1 MNSCTNQQQQ
11 PNQEKKPKESEDREG
26 QREEVEEKGVCL
38 NVNLPA
44 GRRSDKTLDNR
55 GTRVNSRDVRCYW
68 PTDIIGRCWLNF
80 VISVRT
86 VIERTTAHNKMWTLP
101 LTQTAAYI
109 TISWNQKFLDNIGR
123 SDISEQLISDIHN

>member
-1 MNSCTNQQQQ
+1 MFAVVLENHGKTTMVRDPEDDREFLHKSAATAKSG
-11 PNQEKKPKESEDREG
+11 KKKTKESEDREG

-68 PTDIIGRCWLNF
+68 PTDIIGRC
-80 VISVRT
+80 
-86 VIERTTAHNKMWTLP
+86 
-101 LTQTAAYI
+101 
-109 TISWNQKFLDNIGR
+109 
-123 SDISEQLISDIHN
+123 